1 MAIMALVSCFVRKW
15 VYFLSLLF
23 SNSWS
28 MGLQPFIRER
38 EPRAQDLL
46 ALTVHYPTL
55 STYIEACIGGSEH

>member
-1 MAIMALVSCFVRKW
+1 MAIMTLVTCFVRKW

-28 MGLQPFIRER
+28 MELQPFIRVR

-46 ALTVHYPTL
+46 ALTVHYLTL
-55 STYIEACIGGSEH
+55 NTYTEVCIGGSEH